1 MAFHS
6 HPITRPGEAF
16 GTLLRLEG
24 KDALPLLHRI
34 STQKLDDL
42 APGRARATLFC
53 DYRGRL
59 LHRAWVAVT
68 SDRAVWLLRDDAP
81 TRALHDFLERFVFRE
96 EVHFGVPRED
106 WSVRLMP
113 RELGQEAPEPGAVRE
128 SGGLPHEA
136 RVRPEFSLVLVPP
149 GAPPADSG
157 LERARILAG
166 LPRHGHEITES
177 FNPFEVGLA
186 TEVHLDKGCYTGQEA
201 LLRMIT
207 YGGVRRRLARVSGAG
222 SPPGPASGRPE
233 GRVAG
238 ARTVAQRAAPG
249 AGRVGAR
256 GRRGRVV
263 GAGAR
268 AEPPRGRGVADGL
281 GRHGAR
287 RAGVG
292 GELAGGS
299 LERREHEIGP

>member
-6 HPITRPGEAF
+6 GPITRPGETF

-81 TRALHDFLERFVFRE
+81 TLALNDFLERFVFRE
-96 EVHFGVPRED
+96 DVRLGVPRED

-113 RELGQEAPEPGAVRE
+113 RDPGQATPEPGAVRE
-128 SGGLPHEA
+128 SDGLPHEV
-136 RVRPEFSLVLVPP
+136 RVRPEFSLALVPP
-149 GAPPADSG
+149 GVPTADPG
-157 LERARILAG
+157 LEYLRILAG

-222 SPPGPASGRPE
+222 SPPEPASE
-233 GRVAG
+233 IHHAG
-238 ARTVAQRAAPG
+238 ASAGWLTSAAPEARSSIAGSAAPG
-249 AGRVGAR
+249 PGWTGLAVLKHEACVPDVVLQVGGRPAGIAHRF
-256 GRRGRVV
+256 
-263 GAGAR
+263 
-268 AEPPRGRGVADGL
+268 EPQRPSGL
-281 GRHGAR
+281 G
-287 RAGVG
+287 
-292 GELAGGS
+292 
-299 LERREHEIGP
+299 

>member
-6 HPITRPGEAF
+6 GPVARPGEAF

-81 TRALHDFLERFVFRE
+81 TLALNDFLERFVFRE
-96 EVHFGVPRED
+96 DVRLGVPRED

-113 RELGQEAPEPGAVRE
+113 RDPGQEAPEPGAVRE
-128 SGGLPHEA
+128 SGGLPHEV

-149 GAPPADSG
+149 GVPTADPG
-157 LERARILAG
+157 LEYLRILAMLAEHGWSSRRVVPHGGHQLSLAIAAG
-166 LPRHGHEITES
+166 LQLGGNES
-177 FNPFEVGLA
+177 YPEMFQPF
-186 TEVHLDKGCYTGQEA
+186 
-201 LLRMIT
+201 
-207 YGGVRRRLARVSGAG
+207 GGFADGIAVVD
-222 SPPGPASGRPE
+222 
-233 GRVAG
+233 GRVRLPDLPGIGFEAK
-238 ARTVAQRAAPG
+238 AALYQVMRP
-249 AGRVGAR
+249 
-256 GRRGRVV
+256 
-263 GAGAR
+263 
-268 AEPPRGRGVADGL
+268 L
-281 GRHGAR
+281 TQ
-287 RAGVG
+287 
-292 GELAGGS
+292 
-299 LERREHEIGP
+299 